1 MSETKVKL
9 IKQKYNE
16 FASHGL
22 EQELELIKLVSTVAF
37 DKMENDNKIYPLS
50 TIENAEKYLRKNAEK
65 IGATHVF
72 GVEYQFAQP
81 KDYAFRVHISGDAY
95 KPKKDKNGAYR

>member
-1 MSETKVKL
+1 MIKFIYLNLHIFNKDYWGIKMSETKVKL

-50 TIENAEKYLRKNAEK
+50 TIENAEKYLRKNA
-65 IGATHVF
+65 
-72 GVEYQFAQP
+72 
-81 KDYAFRVHISGDAY
+81 
-95 KPKKDKNGAYR
+95 